1 MTIQSM
7 KSLLAQKKNANAITK
22 KAMKMARWDEQT
34 AKNAKAME
42 GLLGMQT
49 KPESQGYGR
58 FKRNANADKTKFIYD
73 LNIYQLEQVDADGEY
88 RFFGP
93 WYIHVYEYTGQT
105 TEEVTVPIQLTPEEQ
120 EFLINNDPYFDNE
133 VDTWY
138 GLDGF
143 IFEKWEVMSD
153 RLRFIFEMLPKYKEE
168 VLF

>member
-1 MTIQSM
+1 
-7 KSLLAQKKNANAITK
+7 
-22 KAMKMARWDEQT
+22 
-34 AKNAKAME
+34 ME
-42 GLLGMQT
+42 GLLSMQT
-49 KPESQGYGR
+49 KPVSQGYGR

-73 LNIYQLEQVDADGEY
+73 LNIYQLEDLDADGEY

-105 TEEVTVPIQLTPEEQ
+105 TEEVSVPIELTPEEQ
-120 EFLINNDPYFDNE
+120 EFLIDNDPYFDNE

-143 IFEKWEVMSD
+143 IFEKWEVLSD
-153 RLRFIFEMLPKYKEE
+153 RLKFIFEMLPKYKEE